1 MKLSEQG
8 KIEFYSFCIFIVVL
22 TIVLFPVLGPWVLLL
37 LAFIPIIVVCFHFL
51 DKFMRKQLEEDN
63 RKIEEINANENG
75 VLLTL
80 TGEQLEEFRKT
91 GSTVLD
97 GKPISQDNVTIR
109 EE

>member
-1 MKLSEQG
+1 
-8 KIEFYSFCIFIVVL
+8 
-22 TIVLFPVLGPWVLLL
+22 
-37 LAFIPIIVVCFHFL
+37 
-51 DKFMRKQLEEDN
+51 MRKQLEEDN